1 MCCDS
6 GTIAKYDLPVKV
18 VVVKPNR
25 QRIALTVLSDK
36 VRELI

>member
-1 MCCDS
+1 VCGDN
-6 GTIAKYDLPVKV
+6 GTIVKYDLPVKV
-18 VVVKPNR
+18 VLVEPNR